1 MRESHK
7 GVPPDTDRRS
17 REIVPARRVHGS
29 REWISLSGRLAPGAD
44 ESEDD
49 PAVPVWLPLLPL
61 CLAGFRGGRL
71 PLLLDAC
78 ACRRSLFR
86 EPVEFS
92 HALAIRYLALP
103 ASLADELAWLREIGV
118 RQVTLPL
125 AQDELTARQRKT
137 LETVR
142 NLHAE
147 GVRITLALQPRRG
160 AQEEPEAWHHFCR
173 EVFLQIGWQLEG
185 VQLGDGLAEWF
196 RDRRGIHAATKLFAN
211 VPVLR
216 GEFPGVA
223 LLAPGL
229 EDFRARLSVQT
240 LRGLLPDGY
249 AWDRLTLRAPAWQE
263 LASVGR
269 DAAFLLHLTL
279 ACAVARRSGSGR
291 GKVRV
296 LFPPPPAGCGAAA
309 EERIAGCVARRTM
322 LALASGVADR
332 TAMELD
338 PSVGVAER
346 QIFSLAFRELNAQLE
361 GARFERRIPAGNPE
375 GDFVLEFSRVG
386 QPPLLV
392 GWTDGEP
399 RPVSVPFRTG
409 EVNDFLRRPVPMLP
423 HPRIR
428 LTRNMAYFAG
438 AA

>member
-7 GVPPDTDRRS
+7 GALTDLDRRS
-17 REIVPARRVHGS
+17 REIIPARRVHGS

-49 PAVPVWLPLLPL
+49 LPAPAWLPLLNL
-61 CLAGFRGGRL
+61 CVAGFRGGWL

-86 EPVEFS
+86 EPVDFS

-103 ASLADELAWLREIGV
+103 ANLADELAWLREIGV

-125 AQDELTARQRKT
+125 AQDELAARQRKT
-137 LETVR
+137 LEAICS
-142 NLHAE
+142 LHAE
-147 GVRITLALQPRRG
+147 GFRITLALQPRRG
-160 AQEEPEAWHHFCR
+160 AQEEPEAWHRFCQ

-185 VQLGDGLAEWF
+185 VQLGDGPADWF
-196 RDRRGIHAATKLFAN
+196 RDRRGIPAVAKLFAN
-211 VPVLR
+211 VPDLR

-223 LLAPGL
+223 LLAPVL
-229 EDFRARLSVQT
+229 EDFSARLPVQI
-240 LRGLLPDGY
+240 LRLLLPDGY
-249 AWDRLTLRAPAWQE
+249 AWDRLTLRAPAWRE

-269 DAAFLLHLTL
+269 DVAFLRQLTL
-279 ACAVARRSGSGR
+279 ACAVARRSGNGR

-309 EERIAGCVARRTM
+309 EERIAGCVARRTV

-332 TAMELD
+332 TALELD
-338 PSVGVAER
+338 PSVSVAER
-346 QIFSLAFRELNAQLE
+346 QVFSLAFSELNAQLE
-361 GARFERRIPAGNPE
+361 GAHFARRVPAGEPAR
-375 GDFVLEFSRVG
+375 DFVLEFSRVG

-428 LTRNMAYFAG
+428 LTRGLAYFNG
-438 AA
+438 QT